1 MKKGRIRQ
9 TELHRRQKRREKL
22 KKLRAKFALAKNN
35 EEKERIL
42 EKVRRMAPWLLST
55 EFLKPLEKEK

>member
-1 MKKGRIRQ
+1 M
-9 TELHRRQKRREKL
+9 HRRQKRREKL